1 MARGKRGQVAIFV
14 ILALILVAS
23 IILFFTIERKVTTSV
38 QEGFNAGAYIQQCAR
53 EYVDEAVELMLPQ
66 GGFIEPTNFRT
77 YNKIH
82 VAYLC
87 ENEGSYK
94 GCVNQH
100 PEFLSEMSREIEN
113 YAEPRIGR
121 CFDNMKSEIEK
132 RRGEVSYGAMDVN
145 VSLAPDRVI
154 LEIEKSTTITIQ
166 ESTQTINNY
175 KVEVLSPLRELGRI
189 ANEIASQEARG
200 QNCYFEYVGHN
211 ILYPKYKITPFMMSD
226 GTAIYTIKD
235 KRSGKELNIAIRSCA
250 GPAGF

>member
-1 MARGKRGQVAIFV
+1 MAGNKRGQVAIFV

-38 QEGFNAGAYIQQCAR
+38 QEGFNAGAYIQQCAQ
-53 EYVDEAVELMLPQ
+53 EYVDEAVEIMLPQ
-66 GGFIEPTNFRT
+66 GGFIEPTNFKT
-77 YNKIH
+77 YNKIP

-100 PEFLSEMSREIEN
+100 SEFLSEMSREIKN
-113 YAEPRIGR
+113 YAEPRVAR
-121 CFDNMKSEIEK
+121 CFDNMKSEIER

-145 VSLAPDRVI
+145 VSLASDRVI
-154 LEIEKSTTITIQ
+154 LEIERSTAITIQ
-166 ESTQTINNY
+166 ESTQTIDNY

-189 ANEIASQEARG
+189 ANEIASQEA
-200 QNCYFEYVGHN
+200 QSCSFEFGGYD
-211 ILYPKYKITPFMMSD
+211 ILYPRYKVQPFIMSD
-226 GTAIYTIKD
+226 GTTIYTIKD

-250 GPAGF
+250 VPAGF